1 MPHDQ
6 YQTVKE
12 VAERLK
18 VAEATVRAWIH
29 DGALRA
35 IDVGKGWR
43 IADADLEAFLTRHET
58 TPRAGRATPDAG
70 HRPHANGWH
79 APPV

>member
-1 MPHDQ
+1 MPLDQ

-18 VAEATVRAWIH
+18 VAEATVRTWIH

-43 IADADLEAFLTRHET
+43 IANADLEAFLTRHET
-58 TPRAGRATPDAG
+58 TPREDRAAHDKV
-70 HRPHANGWH
+70 HRPFAHARNG
-79 APPV
+79 ASA

>member
-1 MPHDQ
+1 MPFDQ

-18 VAEATVRAWIH
+18 VAEATVRTWIH

-43 IADADLEAFLTRHET
+43 IANADLDAFLTRHET
-58 TPRAGRATPDAG
+58 APRTGAGIAIDGGDAA
-70 HRPHANGWH
+70 R
-79 APPV
+79 